1 MRSRGTIIALAV
13 LLLVVAVVAGVAV
26 LVALRGDDDVTAD
39 GAGYAAFACSVN
51 DRLADGELDEL
62 VDGAGGPEGS
72 LIAAEAG
79 LLAAAGRIDRDRADL
94 TAPGEQLMAALQRA
108 QGEAVTSAV
117 DDLAEACA
125 DVDRVEVDRD
135 GRDALACAV
144 ADRLA
149 EVAAT
154 TDGLRT
160 DDGAPVWELRAMA
173 GLATGGEHEDA
184 ATALSRSALAFD
196 ADGYADGLAALTEAC
211 D

>member
-1 MRSRGTIIALAV
+1 MRSRGTILALAV
-13 LLLVVAVVAGVAV
+13 LLLLVAVVAGVAV
-26 LVALRGDDDVTAD
+26 LAALRDDDVTAD

-51 DRLADGELDEL
+51 DRLADGGLDEL

-79 LLAAAGRIDRDRADL
+79 LLAAAGRIDPDLADL

-108 QGEAVTSAV
+108 QGEAVTSTV

-125 DVDRVEVDRD
+125 DVERVEVDRD
-135 GRDALACAV
+135 RRDALACAV

-154 TDGLRT
+154 TDGLRA
-160 DDGAPVWELRAMA
+160 DDGAPLWELRAMA
-173 GLATGGEHEDA
+173 GLATGGEHEEA
-184 ATALSRSALAFD
+184 ATALSRSALALD
-196 ADGYADGLAALTEAC
+196 ADGYADGLAALTAAC